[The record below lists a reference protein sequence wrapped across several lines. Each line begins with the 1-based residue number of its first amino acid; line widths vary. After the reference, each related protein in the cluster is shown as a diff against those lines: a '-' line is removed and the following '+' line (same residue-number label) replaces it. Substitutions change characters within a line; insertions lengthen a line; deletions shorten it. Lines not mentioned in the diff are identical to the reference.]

1 MWFAFGMA
9 ALLLVLGL
17 LVHAFKLHFLI
28 SGYNT
33 MSRAKREKVDVRRVA
48 RAIGVWSYA
57 NAAVFTVVGLL
68 LALEIAVPIEVP
80 LVFFGITTLV
90 LLVRAQRYD
99 GNIFDEDGN
108 LRPGAGRQLAL
119 AGGVIAALV
128 IGIIA
133 LLFLSSRPV
142 EITAT
147 EEGVEI
153 SGLYGTTLEWESI
166 TEARLLRGAAH
177 DRDAHERLRG
187 RVAAP
192 WPLPHR
198 RVRPGATVRGR
209 RDPAV
214 PTPGRL
220 RGRRDPQP
228 RFRRRH
234 RGVVRPGRGGDGGTM
249 TIRVGT
255 SGWSHDHQSAG
266 A

>member
-57 NAAVFTVVGLL
+57 NTAVFTVVGLL

-119 AGGVIAALV
+119 AGGVIGALV

-166 TEARLLRGAAH
+166 TEARLLGELPTIEMRTNGSAVGSQ
-177 DRDAHERLRG
+177 LRG
-187 RVAAP
+187 HFRTAEYGPVRLFVDAEIPPFLLLDGSEGVVILNLGSAADTEELFARAEAEMAAP
-192 WPLPHR
+192 
-198 RVRPGATVRGR
+198 
-209 RDPAV
+209 
-214 PTPGRL
+214 
-220 RGRRDPQP
+220 
-228 RFRRRH
+228 
-234 RGVVRPGRGGDGGTM
+234 
-249 TIRVGT
+249 
-255 SGWSHDHQSAG
+255 
-266 A
+266 

>member
-119 AGGVIAALV
+119 AGGVIGALV

-166 TEARLLRGAAH
+166 TEARLLEA
-177 DRDAHERLRG
+177 
-187 RVAAP
+187 
-192 WPLPHR
+192 LPTIEMR
-198 RVRPGATVRGR
+198 TNGVVSYATTVL
-209 RDPAV
+209 
-214 PTPGRL
+214 TPGGKFGSSSFSFALTRL
-220 RGRRDPQP
+220 AVSSALAP
-228 RFRRRH
+228 
-234 RGVVRPGRGGDGGTM
+234 VASCTARPA
-249 TIRVGT
+249 
-255 SGWSHDHQSAG
+255 AG
-266 A
+266 LPL